1 MGPCHSMRVG
11 LPSWL
16 RGAGAL
22 PAGGR
27 GGRMARSGR
36 ALAVTALAVLAFA
49 GCRNVQTP
57 AGYVGYVTQGAILG
71 KSRFYA
77 LQSGP
82 TSSGLCWLL
91 SVINVS
97 VTPYTY
103 TEDFTADNAVLS
115 RDNLRWKI
123 ETERVKDLVEHYTTL
138 DMGKRSEEVVRV
150 AYDNFLREPLRTY
163 ARDEVQKL
171 NGLEIKDRITEVGD
185 AIAKRMATL
194 TKETPFAVISAVVG
208 NIQYP
213 KEVADAVAEKMAATQ
228 VLERKQTEIEIEQ
241 REAQK
246 RVVQAEG
253 IGKAMAIINE
263 RLTSQYLQHEA
274 IEAQKAMV
282 GSPNHSTVYLPV
294 GPMGVPLVGTLE
306 HGK

>member
-1 MGPCHSMRVG
+1 MAKIGRVFTV
-11 LPSWL
+11 L
-16 RGAGAL
+16 AL
-22 PAGGR
+22 
-27 GGRMARSGR
+27 
-36 ALAVTALAVLAFA
+36 TVLAFA
-49 GCRNVQTP
+49 GCGNVQTP

-71 KSRFYA
+71 RSRFYA
-77 LQSGP
+77 LQTGP
-82 TSSGLCWLL
+82 TSSGLGWLL
-91 SVINVS
+91 HVVNVS

-103 TEDFTADNAVLS
+103 SEEFAGDSAVLS
-115 RDNLRWKI
+115 RDNLRVSFRVHLLWKVDA
-123 ETERVKDLVEHYTTL
+123 ERVKDLVEHYTTIEL
-138 DMGKRSEEVVRV
+138 GKRPEEVVRV

-185 AIAKRMATL
+185 LIAKRMGTL
-194 TKETPFAVISAVVG
+194 SKDTPFAVISVVVG

-213 KEVADAVAEKMAATQ
+213 QEVANAVAEKMAATQ

-253 IGKAMAIINE
+253 IAKAMAIINE
-263 RLTSQYLQHEA
+263 RLSAQYLQHDA

-282 GSPNHSTVYLPV
+282 GSSNHTAIYLPV

-306 HGK
+306 NGK

>member
-1 MGPCHSMRVG
+1 
-11 LPSWL
+11 
-16 RGAGAL
+16 
-22 PAGGR
+22 
-27 GGRMARSGR
+27 MARSGR

-82 TSSGLCWLL
+82 TSSGLGWLL

-115 RDNLRWKI
+115 RDNMRVSFRVHLLWKV
-123 ETERVKDLVEHYTTL
+123 ETERVKDLVEHYTTTL

-185 AIAKRMATL
+185 AIAKRMGTL
-194 TKETPFAVISAVVG
+194 VKETPFAVISAVVG

-263 RLTSQYLQHEA
+263 RLSAQYLQHEA

-282 GSPNHSTVYLPV
+282 GSPNHTTVYLPV